1 MRESKK
7 MAASKLSGSKNLAQN
22 HKERS
27 AVTSQRN
34 VAECLD
40 HVDVDVEKS

>member
-1 MRESKK
+1 MRETKK
-7 MAASKLSGSKNLAQN
+7 MAAPKLSGSKNRAQN

-40 HVDVDVEKS
+40 HGDTDVEKG